1 MRLCDERRQERY
13 DRVLFLAGQERVALH
28 SEPAV
33 ARVLVIDEQEIVR
46 RGVTG
51 LLHGQAGITVVGEA
65 ASVAAALAIGPAVR
79 PDVAVLGMCLPDG
92 SGAETKG
99 RRSLTDHTRTLWGL
113 LRPRAV
119 VDRERPAL
127 GPRHDAT

>member
-13 DRVLFLAGQERVALH
+13 DRVLFPGGGGAIALH